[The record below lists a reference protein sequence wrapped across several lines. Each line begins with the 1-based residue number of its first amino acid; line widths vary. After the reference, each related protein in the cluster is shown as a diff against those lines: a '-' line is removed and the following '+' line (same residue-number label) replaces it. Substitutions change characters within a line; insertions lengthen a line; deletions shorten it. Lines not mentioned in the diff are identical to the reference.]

1 MKVPERRSE
10 LLRAVRHLHIKR
22 QLFADSYQLPDGWGR
37 RKKTKATPK
46 KKKARRG
53 KPSKQSNNHQT
64 SKEGPRLSSEE
75 MSARRSEYE
84 RIRRQDP
91 EFREKHRFYSKEYY
105 WKARDAEKCRPPCK
119 ETAKPGETR
128 CKKCAEK
135 HRISRRMN
143 DAKRYAKAKLE
154 KEAQRSEIPLMQKL
168 PCPHHWKAPWHWK
181 HPQDFRTIRNSI
193 PKNRP
198 SPLTGEN
205 TNKQSP
211 NSPSAGSTTGS
222 TCREGAKRR
231 RNPVSARPASK
242 NPPDQDKP
250 DASAVMI
257 CTLSTTG
264 GAGQRRKYP
273 RQADTTGIGKFR

>member
-1 MKVPERRSE
+1 MKVPKRRSE

-22 QLFADSYQLPDGWGR
+22 KLFADSYQLPDRWGR
-37 RKKTKATPK
+37 RKRTKATPK

-64 SKEGPRLSSEE
+64 SKERPRLSPEE

-84 RIRRQDP
+84 RIRRQAP

-154 KEAQRSEIPLMQKL
+154 KEAQRSGNSLNAETTLSASLESTMALEAPTGLQNDQELHTEESAQSAEQGRIRTS
-168 PCPHHWKAPWHWK
+168 KAPTARAQGVPPALHAEK
-181 HPQDFRTIRNSI
+181 APKGEGIR
-193 PKNRP
+193 
-198 SPLTGEN
+198 
-205 TNKQSP
+205 
-211 NSPSAGSTTGS
+211 
-222 TCREGAKRR
+222 
-231 RNPVSARPASK
+231 
-242 NPPDQDKP
+242 
-250 DASAVMI
+250 
-257 CTLSTTG
+257 
-264 GAGQRRKYP
+264 
-273 RQADTTGIGKFR
+273 